1 MTGRCPSAP
10 GRRRAVRRRFRTNM
24 PIRRRRRV
32 GTRRPFR
39 LGVALLDARIA
50 FRLALIGAAVMAAG
64 LAVALLAWRIAQGLW
79 IP

>member
-1 MTGRCPSAP
+1 
-10 GRRRAVRRRFRTNM
+10 M

-64 LAVALLAWRIAQGLW
+64 LAVALLAWRIAQGLR

>member
-1 MTGRCPSAP
+1 MTGRCPPAP

-24 PIRRRRRV
+24 PIRRWRRV

-50 FRLALIGAAVMAAG
+50 FRLALIGAAV
-64 LAVALLAWRIAQGLW
+64 ALLAWRIAQGLW

>member
-10 GRRRAVRRRFRTNM
+10 GRRRAVRRL
-24 PIRRRRRV
+24 RRV

-50 FRLALIGAAVMAAG
+50 FRLAPIGAAVAAAG
-64 LAVALLAWRIAQGLW
+64 LAVALLAWRVAQELR